1 MTWRGPLRGLALV
14 AVLAALQGH
23 GGCNAGSR
31 TNGSSPQNP
40 GSPQPPPP
48 PPSAE
53 PTVVT
58 GSERIAWSQE
68 VDAGTRVGSMSFAAY
83 VDGARVAFPGVSCTA
98 QSPTF
103 HECSAPLPQMTP
115 LEGRFTEGP
124 SIDGKGEFTL
134 RPAEPHGREPSLA
147 PPDPRGGAQTE
158 QLTGVAAGGHAR
170 AERKRGA
177 RAR

>member
-1 MTWRGPLRGLALV
+1 MHQQQWLAVIEELGV
-14 AVLAALQGH
+14 IDQLPIPNSH
-23 GGCNAGSR
+23 
-31 TNGSSPQNP
+31 P
-40 GSPQPPPP
+40 
-48 PPSAE
+48 E
-53 PTVVT
+53 
-58 GSERIAWSQE
+58 SEEHREFSYVFI
-68 VDAGTRVGSMSFAAY
+68 DPRVGDA
-83 VDGARVAFPGVSCTA
+83 
-98 QSPTF
+98 
-103 HECSAPLPQMTP
+103 TP